1 MPSRSHNSDITCPV
15 NSDAWSDINRL
26 GNPNTEKNSLYK
38 THAVVCGVVVGDI
51 RLGIAC
57 KMVLNHQNI
66 LDDQFFLNA
75 HGYLH
80 GHIVDVYQI
89 QGLGTEDG
97 LHGGYLGLGL
107 KYAALLAVAD
117 AQHHPLGHAWPPESF
132 SEEAKHAVSTL
143 MTQVMVASIYH
154 CLLLQSWHHKYQ
166 DIFVTPFRYN
176 PQVGEIALEHK
187 VLLAGGVDAAFGIWD
202 FMFHKLV
209 QGLVVVFSPSKP
221 IHH

>member
-1 MPSRSHNSDITCPV
+1 MCSVI
-15 NSDAWSDINRL
+15 
-26 GNPNTEKNSLYK
+26 
-38 THAVVCGVVVGDI
+38 VGDI

-57 KMVLNHQNI
+57 KMVLDHQNI
-66 LDDQFFLNA
+66 LDDRFFLNA
-75 HGYLH
+75 HSYLH

-97 LHGGYLGLGL
+97 LHGGYLGFGL

-117 AQHHPLGHAWPPESF
+117 TQHHPLGHVQPPESF
-132 SEEAKHAVSTL
+132 SEEAENAVPTL
-143 MTQVMVASIYH
+143 MTQVTVASIYR
-154 CLLLQSWHHKYQ
+154 CLPLQSWHHKYQ
-166 DIFVTPFRYN
+166 DIFITPFRCN
-176 PQVGEIALEHK
+176 LQIEKIAPERE
-187 VLLAGGVDAAFGIWD
+187 VLLAGGIDAAFGIWN